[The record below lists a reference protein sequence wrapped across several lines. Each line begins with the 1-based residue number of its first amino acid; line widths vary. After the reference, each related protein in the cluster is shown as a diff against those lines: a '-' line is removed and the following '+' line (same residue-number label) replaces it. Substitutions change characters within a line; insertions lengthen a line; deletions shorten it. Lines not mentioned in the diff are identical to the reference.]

1 MKTNEKIIDK
11 ALTLFNEKGVVQV
24 SSLEISQSLNISY
37 GNLTYHYKKKDD
49 IVLALYAQMQQSL
62 NTSINRL
69 VQCIFEET
77 FYPKL
82 VNEIFDVIW
91 NYRFI
96 YLNINSLMNQF
107 EFICESEKSYY
118 ATRIKIL
125 NRAKKYLIQEG
136 YLKPEINNNYESL
149 IQNLNMIL
157 YAWITDAK
165 LFYEGDEDKKI
176 DIYVSLFYNVA
187 LTHVTEKGL
196 KRYRQIQQPLN
207 A

>member
-11 ALTLFNEKGVVQV
+11 ALTLFTEKGVDQV

-165 LFYEGDEDKKI
+165 LFYEGDEEKKI

-196 KRYRQIQQPLN
+196 KRYQQIQQPLN

>member
-11 ALTLFNEKGVVQV
+11 ALTLFNEKGVDQV

-196 KRYRQIQQPLN
+196 KRYQQIQQPLN

>member
-11 ALTLFNEKGVVQV
+11 ALTLFNEKGVDQV

>member
-11 ALTLFNEKGVVQV
+11 ALTLFNEKGVDQV

-37 GNLTYHYKKKDD
+37 GNLTYHFKKKDD

-196 KRYRQIQQPLN
+196 KRYQQIQQPLH

>member
-11 ALTLFNEKGVVQV
+11 ALTLFNEKGVDQV

-165 LFYEGDEDKKI
+165 LFYEGDEEKKI

-196 KRYRQIQQPLN
+196 KRYQQIQQPVH

>member
-11 ALTLFNEKGVVQV
+11 ALTLFNEKGVDQV

-62 NTSINRL
+62 DTSINRL

-196 KRYRQIQQPLN
+196 KRYQQIQQPLH

>member
-1 MKTNEKIIDK
+1 MKTNEKIVGK
-11 ALTLFNEKGVVQV
+11 ALTLFNEKGVDQV

-62 NTSINRL
+62 DTSINRL

-107 EFICESEKSYY
+107 EFISESEKSYY

-196 KRYRQIQQPLN
+196 KRYQQIQQPLH

>member
-1 MKTNEKIIDK
+1 MKTNEKIVDK
-11 ALTLFNEKGVVQV
+11 ALTLFNEKGVDQV

-49 IVLALYAQMQQSL
+49 IVLALYAQMQRSL

-196 KRYRQIQQPLN
+196 KRYQQIQQPLH

>member
-1 MKTNEKIIDK
+1 MKTNEKIVDK
-11 ALTLFNEKGVVQV
+11 ALTLFNEKGVDQV

-62 NTSINRL
+62 DTSINRL

-196 KRYRQIQQPLN
+196 KRYQQIQQPLHT
-207 A
+207 

>member
-1 MKTNEKIIDK
+1 MKTNEKIVDK
-11 ALTLFNEKGVVQV
+11 ALTLFNEKGVDQV

-62 NTSINRL
+62 DTSINRL

-196 KRYRQIQQPLN
+196 KRYQQIQQPVH

>member
-11 ALTLFNEKGVVQV
+11 ALTLFNEKGVDQV

-37 GNLTYHYKKKDD
+37 GNLTYHFKKKDD

-62 NTSINRL
+62 DTSINRL

-196 KRYRQIQQPLN
+196 KRYQQIQQPLH

>member
-1 MKTNEKIIDK
+1 MKTNEKIVDK
-11 ALTLFNEKGVVQV
+11 ALTLFNEKGVDQV

-37 GNLTYHYKKKDD
+37 GNLTYHFKKKDD

-196 KRYRQIQQPLN
+196 KRYQQIQQPLH

>member
-1 MKTNEKIIDK
+1 MKTNEKIVDK
-11 ALTLFNEKGVVQV
+11 ALTLFNEKGVDQV

-62 NTSINRL
+62 DTSINRL

-196 KRYRQIQQPLN
+196 KRYQQIQQPLH

>member
-1 MKTNEKIIDK
+1 MKTNEKIVDK

-196 KRYRQIQQPLN
+196 KRYQQIQQPLN

>member
-37 GNLTYHYKKKDD
+37 GNLTYHFKKKDD

-107 EFICESEKSYY
+107 EFISESEKSYY

-196 KRYRQIQQPLN
+196 KRYQQIQQPLN

>member
-1 MKTNEKIIDK
+1 MKTNEKIRNQ
-11 ALTLFNEKGVVQV
+11 ALILFNDKGVDQV
-24 SSLEISQSLNISY
+24 SSLEISQALKISY

-49 IVLALYAQMQQSL
+49 IVLALYSQMQQEL
-62 NTSINRL
+62 NTAINRL

-77 FYPKL
+77 FYLKL
-82 VNEIFDVIW
+82 VNEIFEIIW
-91 NYRFI
+91 DYRFI

-107 EFICESEKSYY
+107 EFIAESEKSYS

-136 YLKPEINNNYESL
+136 YLKPEANNNYESL

-157 YAWITDAK
+157 YGWITDAK
-165 LFYEGDEDKKI
+165 LFYEGDEAKKI
-176 DIYVSLFYNVA
+176 EVYVSLFYNVA

-196 KRYRQIQQPLN
+196 KRYQQIR
-207 A
+207 

>member
-196 KRYRQIQQPLN
+196 KRYQQIQQPLH